1 MSKPTT
7 DFPKAS
13 QREGKA
19 QGLSFSYCYWHSKVY
34 SRDVKG
40 VAPYLYIIPFFL
52 AYLVLDFTLRFTYR
66 SIGFVGVKFLPA
78 NLISLGWALIFAGLV
93 FFLPRIPRWIVR
105 CIPLVTFVSLAVTHS
120 GFMSVF
126 NKFFSFD
133 ALTVVGGG
141 GSKFVNGSYISID
154 WKIIVGAAVTIIL
167 MMTSGRLLK
176 VIPPKPIKASVLTG
190 VIIFVV
196 GVAIVGGGV
205 RHYFPKMDTVIWSK
219 EEENLPATTYQ
230 EFTDTTNAL
239 KVCGLYQYTVRDLV
253 LKIFP
258 AGSLSDEERQE
269 ITDYIN
275 EYQPGQKE
283 NKYTGLFEG
292 KNLIMVQLEAIDT
305 WMLDPD
311 YMPNLAKLK
320 SESIC
325 MTHHY
330 APAYITAGTFNTE
343 FMTNTGLLP
352 ATGGIPTSVY
362 SHNTFSHSLANLFVN
377 HGYTARA
384 FHNSEGDVY
393 NRGEVHPNLGYES
406 YTSGNDM
413 HMKNF
418 QMDRYLINGFDQMIE
433 KEPFFSFVITYS
445 GHGPYGDDS
454 AIYQAHAEQAKAAA
468 KRTDGNYVYAV
479 AGAMETDQFI
489 GDLVQHLE
497 QSGHLDDTV
506 LVFYADHYN
515 YYMMD
520 DNLNMEIKG
529 VDNMNMLQ
537 HTDCFIWSQDGPKT
551 QVEKVTSTPD
561 IMPTLTNLFGL
572 DTTGTFFVG
581 HDALGEEGGYVF
593 FADAGWYDGTTY
605 CDSKTPENAD
615 EARSADISRRM
626 VLSNR
631 VLSGNYY
638 ETEK

>member
-1 MSKPTT
+1 MSKQSKKPSEDPQT
-7 DFPKAS
+7 
-13 QREGKA
+13 EGKA
-19 QGLSFSYCYWHSKVY
+19 QGLSFRYCYWHSKLY

-40 VAPYLYIIPFFL
+40 IAPYLYIIPFFL
-52 AYLVLDFTLRFTYR
+52 AYLVLDFTLRGTYR
-66 SIGFVGVKFLPA
+66 GEGFVGVTYLPA
-78 NLISLGWALIFAGLV
+78 CLITLGWALIFAGLV
-93 FFLPRIPRWIVR
+93 FFLPKAPRWFVR
-105 CIPLVTFVSLAVTHS
+105 CVPLVTFVSLAVTHS

-133 ALTVVGGG
+133 ALTVIGEGGG
-141 GSKFVNGSYISID
+141 KFVSGSYISID
-154 WKIIVGAAVTIIL
+154 WRVIVGAAITVIL

-176 VIPPKPIKASVLTG
+176 VIPPKPVKASVLSG
-190 VIIFVV
+190 IGAFVV
-196 GVAIVGGGV
+196 GVIIVAV
-205 RHYFPKMDTVIWSK
+205 ATTHFFPKMDTVIWSN
-219 EEENLPATTYQ
+219 EEEDLPAATYQ
-230 EFTDTTNAL
+230 EFTDTTNSL

-253 LKIFP
+253 LKLFP
-258 AGSLSDEERQE
+258 AGALSEEERQE
-269 ITDYIN
+269 VQDYITEYESAQTEN
-275 EYQPGQKE
+275 EY
-283 NKYTGLFEG
+283 TGIFKG
-292 KNLIMVQLEAIDT
+292 KNLMMIQLEAIDT

-325 MTHHY
+325 FNHHY

-362 SHNTFSHSLANLFVN
+362 SHNTFSHSLANLFEAQ
-377 HGYTARA
+377 GYTARA

-406 YTSGNDM
+406 YTSGGDM
-413 HMKNF
+413 HMKDY
-418 QMDRYLINGFDQMIE
+418 QMDRYLINGFDQMVE
-433 KEPFFSFVITYS
+433 KDPFFSFVITYS

-454 AIYQAHAEQAKAAA
+454 AIYQAHKEQAHKAA
-468 KRTDGNYVYAV
+468 KRDDGNYVYAV
-479 AGAMETDQFI
+479 AGAMETDQLI
-489 GDLVQHLE
+489 GDIVKHLE
-497 QSGHLDDTV
+497 ESGHLDDTV

-520 DNLNMEIKG
+520 DGLNMEIKG

-551 QVEKVTSTPD
+551 QVDKVTSTPD

-572 DTTGTFFVG
+572 DTQGTFFVG
-581 HDALGEEGGYVF
+581 HDALSDQGGYVF
-593 FADAGWYDGTTY
+593 FADGGWYDGTTY

-615 EARSADISRRM
+615 EARSADINRRM

-638 ETEK
+638 EEEN